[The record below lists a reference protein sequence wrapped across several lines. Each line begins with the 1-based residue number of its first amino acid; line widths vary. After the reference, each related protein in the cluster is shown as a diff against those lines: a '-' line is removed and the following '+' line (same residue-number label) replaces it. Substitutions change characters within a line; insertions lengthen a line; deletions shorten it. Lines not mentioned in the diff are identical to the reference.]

1 MIQKLTAKDCHK
13 KNVFKNLMIWL
24 KTVHGHAT
32 FVPRRAVGELQ
43 ILMIRERSHLIGPA
57 PGYRAL

>member
-13 KNVFKNLMIWL
+13 KSVFKNLMIWL

-32 FVPRRAVGELQ
+32 SVPRRAVGELK
-43 ILMIRERSHLIGPA
+43 ILIRERSHLIGPA
-57 PGYRAL
+57 PGYRPL

>member
-1 MIQKLTAKDCHK
+1 MIHKLTAKDCHK

-32 FVPRRAVGELQ
+32 SVPRRAVGELQ
-43 ILMIRERSHLIGPA
+43 ILIREPSHLIGPA
-57 PGYRAL
+57 AGYRVL